1 MTDDD
6 IAWRPTADYVAGS
19 RLQQFITRHDLRDYP
34 DLLNRST
41 TDLEWFWRAV
51 LDDLGIQF
59 YEPYTKVV
67 DTSRGIP
74 WTRWC
79 VGGRMNIVHNC
90 LDKWMGT
97 PVADRVAFHWEGEE
111 GETRDQTYA
120 ELWQSVNQCAA
131 GLQTLG
137 VQKGDRVAL
146 FLPMCPELVIVFF
159 AVIRLGGVVLPLF
172 SGYGVDAVASRLRD
186 SEAMVLVTADGF
198 WRRGQ
203 HVRMKTTA
211 DEAVVAAPSIRHVIV
226 VSRLG
231 IDVPMHPRRDI
242 SFAEVMTRPIDPP
255 PWSRG
260 WPDVLPPRPP
270 RWPPGAPRLPV
281 ECPNEPTDAE
291 DPLMII
297 YTSGTTGRPKGAV
310 HSHCGFPIKAAQDMA
325 HCFDVHEG
333 EAMYWVSDI
342 GWMMGPWE
350 IFGMTL
356 LGGTALLYDG
366 ALDYPAPDRLWS
378 LVERHRV
385 NILGVSPTLVR
396 ALMRHGDDLPRRHD
410 LSSLR
415 ILGSTGEPWN
425 PDPWRWFFEVAGGSR
440 LPIINYSGGTEVSG
454 GLVAG
459 NVLTPLKP
467 AAFAGPPPGI
477 AADVVDDQGRSV
489 RNQVGELVV
498 RAPWIGMT
506 RGFWKDDRRYE
517 ETYWSRF
524 PAVWVHGDWALV
536 DDDGLWYI
544 LGRSDDTIKIAG
556 KRVGPAEVES
566 ALVEHPAVIEAAA
579 IGVPDE
585 LKGQALVCFCVL
597 RPDAEAR
604 PQLAEELKS
613 LVARRLGKPL
623 RPERVEFVIDLPKTR
638 NAKVMR
644 RVIRAAYL
652 GEPPG
657 DLSSLEN
664 PQSLTAIEQVG
675 SGVRPD

>member
-1 MTDDD
+1 MTGDTV
-6 IAWRPTADYVAGS
+6 AWRPSPEYIAHS
-19 RLQQFITRHDLRDYP
+19 RLTAFISQHGLRDYG
-34 DLLNRST
+34 DLLARST
-41 TDLEWFWRAV
+41 ADPEWFWRAV
-51 LDDLGIQF
+51 LDDLAIEF
-59 YEPYTKVV
+59 YEPYTKIL
-67 DTSRGIP
+67 DTSRGLP

-97 PVADRVAFHWEGEE
+97 PVADRDALRWEGEE
-111 GETRDQTYA
+111 GETRRMTYA
-120 ELWQSVNQCAA
+120 ELRQAVNECAA
-131 GLQTLG
+131 GLRALG

-146 FLPMCPELVIVFF
+146 FMPMCPELIVVFF
-159 AVIRLGGVVLPLF
+159 AVIRLGGIVLPLF
-172 SGYGVDAVASRLRD
+172 SGYGADAVATRLRD
-186 SEAMVLVTADGF
+186 SEAALLVIADGF
-198 WRRGQ
+198 WRRGR
-203 HVRMKTTA
+203 HVLMKPVA
-211 DEAVVAAPSIRHVIV
+211 DEAVATAPSVRHVV
-226 VSRLG
+226 VVPRLG
-231 IDVPMHPRRDI
+231 IDVAMHARDVR
-242 SFAEVMTRPIDPP
+242 FADIVQ
-255 PWSRG
+255 
-260 WPDVLPPRPP
+260 
-270 RWPPGAPRLPV
+270 PGAGCL
-281 ECPNEPTDAE
+281 NEPTDAE
-291 DPLMII
+291 DPLMLI

-310 HSHCGFPIKAAQDMA
+310 HTHCGFPIKSAQDMA
-325 HCFDVHEG
+325 HCFDVHAG
-333 EAMYWVSDI
+333 ETMYWVSDI

-356 LGGTALLYDG
+356 LGGTFVIYDG

-396 ALMRHGDDLPRRHD
+396 SLMRHGEEPVRRHD

-425 PDPWRWFFEVAGGSR
+425 PDPWRWLFDVAGGSR

-477 AADVVDDQGRSV
+477 AADVVDDQGQSV

-506 RGFWKDDRRYE
+506 RGFWKDDQRYE

-524 PAVWVHGDWALV
+524 PDVWVHGDWAEI
-536 DDDGLWYI
+536 DEDGLWYI

-566 ALVEHPAVIEAAA
+566 VLVEHPAVIEAAA

-597 RPDAEAR
+597 RSADAAAPD
-604 PQLAEELKS
+604 LAGDLKA
-613 LVARRLGKPL
+613 LVASRLGKPL
-623 RPERVEFVIDLPKTR
+623 RPEQIEFVADLPKTR

-652 GEPPG
+652 GQPPG

-664 PQSLTAIEQVG
+664 PQAVAEIEG
-675 SGVRPD
+675 RRR